1 MEPEVFE
8 EGTFIGTYLDGG
20 TVSIKVQT
28 KTPFQFDE
36 TTTIMKKSTVEVFI
50 DKRIRTETPFAVF
63 PCHPS
68 KGEPIQTM
76 TELVKAKSLLI
87 NSVPYYNCP
96 NQLIAITNGIL
107 WIDEQLEALCVNE
120 QK

>member
-1 MEPEVFE
+1 MESETFE
-8 EGTFIGTYLDGG
+8 EGTSIDTYLDGG
-20 TVSIKVQT
+20 TVKIEQRT
-28 KTPFQFDE
+28 KSPFQFDE
-36 TTTIMKKSTVEVFI
+36 TVTIMKKSTIEIFI

-68 KGEPIQTM
+68 EGEPIQAM

-87 NSVPYYNCP
+87 NSVPYYNYP

-107 WIDEQLEALCVNE
+107 WIDEQLE
-120 QK
+120 KIK